1 MNRIVSSPVIRSPSL
16 LPRPQP
22 RRPRTLTPPL
32 PPSVLL
38 LVRSLLV
45 ALVLWAEILSFRVAA
60 SWSCG
65 FDDAPSVKGRVW
77 DGSIPPPP
85 PPSRRG
91 DAPARSDSSRGWT
104 ADDRWKLAAEA
115 HRPEGVPFHVLVV
128 ADPQLLDMR
137 SYPGRNALLKW
148 LGVKMTDLYARKS
161 WKAVSRLSRGK
172 SGGRV
177 DAVVWLGDLLDSGTE
192 MLDRKEHLAYV
203 HRFHRNFP
211 LPRAST
217 SLFSTL
223 SRYGHRGSSH
233 LVPPIP
239 SIIVPGNH
247 DLGLHSPS
255 SSLAAY
261 AREKFNEAFGPTWGE
276 REWNGWS
283 VVWVDAMAL
292 LEPEFLADGGAAG
305 GEYHEMKQWLDDLGE
320 GPITQPRILLTHIP
334 LYRPEGT
341 PCGRAREASRPI
353 RQGVGRNY
361 QNELDEQTTKWLMD
375 RVRPSLVYSGDDHD
389 SCVYATEFV
398 SPLDGKT
405 PVTETTV
412 KAFSMAMGVRHPGYH
427 LLSLYAPLPPSD
439 YLDAVDVS
447 DVPVSYTYTQTNCTL
462 PDQLGTYL
470 HLYIPLAACF
480 FLFFLVPKL
489 AAATRA
495 YFQRR
500 KHRRAPSARANGLP
514 SMGGGSEYDGLRAK
528 NGAARNGHIRSLS
541 QKLSVLAGGGTA
553 ARRATTAEE
562 DADVDDA
569 ESQFP
574 ALLGGVTHLDGSPVA
589 GVTDSDS
596 DSDDERGGNGTDR
609 SGGAILPTSVRNS
622 ANGSA
627 AAGRDARGE
636 KGSNGP
642 RGHVRRVSRVWLWEG
657 GSPSS
662 SWPGSPRD
670 SLSGSPFGTASVRHG
685 PRSPATLAAR
695 VVHLLQRLVD
705 RLVANSLLSPMY
717 RRFIRPLTR
726 STRSTWRKIA
736 APLAALAGGN
746 VGGPVGQALA
756 ETVRDMCEVAWPA
769 VTLWCLHVVWYLS

>member
-1 MNRIVSSPVIRSPSL
+1 
-16 LPRPQP
+16 
-22 RRPRTLTPPL
+22 
-32 PPSVLL
+32 
-38 LVRSLLV
+38 
-45 ALVLWAEILSFRVAA
+45 
-60 SWSCG
+60 
-65 FDDAPSVKGRVW
+65 
-77 DGSIPPPP
+77 
-85 PPSRRG
+85 
-91 DAPARSDSSRGWT
+91 
-104 ADDRWKLAAEA
+104 
-115 HRPEGVPFHVLVV
+115 
-128 ADPQLLDMR
+128 
-137 SYPGRNALLKW
+137 
-148 LGVKMTDLYARKS
+148 MTDLYARKS
-161 WKAVSRLSRGK
+161 WRAVSRLSRGK

-192 MLDRKEHLAYV
+192 MIDKKEHLRYV

-223 SRYGHRGSSH
+223 SRYGHRGSSQH

-239 SIIVPGNH
+239 SILVPGNH

-261 AREKFNEAFGPTWGE
+261 ARERFSEGFGPTWGE

-292 LEPEFLADGGAAG
+292 LEPEFV
-305 GEYHEMKQWLDDLGE
+305 H

-353 RQGVGRNY
+353 RQGTGRNY

-439 YLDAVDVS
+439 SLDNPDLS
-447 DVPVSYTYTQTNCTL
+447 DMPVSYTYTQTNCTL
-462 PDQLGTYL
+462 PDQIGTYV

-480 FLFFLVPKL
+480 FLFFFVPKL
-489 AAATRA
+489 AAATQA

-514 SMGGGSEYDGLRAK
+514 SMGGGGKDGAGGLRAK

-541 QKLSVLAGGGTA
+541 QKLSALAGGGTS

-574 ALLGGVTHLDGSPVA
+574 ALLGGVTHLDGSPYSGT

-596 DSDDERGGNGTDR
+596 DEEDDGDDYYDEKGGGDGGMDR
-609 SGGAILPTSVRNS
+609 RGGAILPTSRRS
-622 ANGSA
+622 TPNGSVLERN
-627 AAGRDARGE
+627 GRSGAE
-636 KGSNGP
+636 KGGSNG

-657 GSPSS
+657 SS
-662 SWPGSPRD
+662 RPGSPRD

-685 PRSPATLAAR
+685 PHSPSTLPAR
-695 VVHLLQRLVD
+695 VWHLLHRLFD
-705 RLVANSLLSPMY
+705 RLVTNSLLSPLH
-717 RRFIRPLTR
+717 RRFVRPLNR
-726 STRSTWRKIA
+726 SVRSTWRKIA
-736 APLAALAGGN
+736 APVASVVGGN

-756 ETVRDMCEVAWPA
+756 EAVRDLCEVAWPA